1 MARDQ
6 HESHENKVASSFITD
21 KTPRSALEASGYD
34 PDLFD
39 VVEKNV
45 NGGFHQRTQWIRDRT
60 EILLLQLDSKEPA
73 AEATVLHD
81 ALNDTERLI
90 TYRTDTAGFQ
100 RACSRSHSAAR
111 CPKRHGE
118 SVETH

>member
-45 NGGFHQRTQWIRDRT
+45 NGGFHQRTQWIRDYAEQYQYLDQGIPFIGT
-60 EILLLQLDSKEPA
+60 VDHLQD
-73 AEATVLHD
+73 
-81 ALNDTERLI
+81 
-90 TYRTDTAGFQ
+90 
-100 RACSRSHSAAR
+100 
-111 CPKRHGE
+111 
-118 SVETH
+118 